1 MLKSMKPKLLYILPQ
16 NPYPPIDGGKTG
28 LYYPSMY
35 LKEFFDL
42 FCYFRDDN
50 EERAKATVEHFE
62 INGIKAQYYIK
73 SIKDSPLML
82 LKNFLEKTPFK
93 WKKYFKKQALFN
105 LIHLIKK
112 ENINSILVSSP
123 HMMDYAIYIK
133 DSIPSVK
140 IILREHNI
148 ESELVEQ
155 FMILTKNPFLK
166 PIAKWQYDKSLKREI
181 YYWSLSDKVCF
192 ISDSDYKK
200 ALDLAPHL
208 KAKYE
213 LVYDGFNISEK
224 IDSSNL
230 DIDKEPFTFI
240 FSGSLRTLQNRY
252 NLNWYIKNIWKKF
265 IISTYGNKYKLYIT
279 GNPVEDLKKYF
290 IIPFEKLKSYNII
303 NLGFVDNI
311 NEIIKTK
318 EYFLSPTIIG
328 SGIRLKVLH
337 AMSLGMVTFLTD
349 IDYKMVEY
357 FKDMENVVLFRNYDE
372 FLEKVIKLENSKVLK
387 DNISVNAYN
396 LIKDKLNWNR
406 YAEKMSLIIKD

>member
-1 MLKSMKPKLLYILPQ
+1 MKPKLLYILPQ

-252 NLNWYIKNIWKKF
+252 NLNWFIENIWKKF

-406 YAEKMSLIIKD
+406 YAEKMSLIIKE

>member
-240 FSGSLRTLQNRY
+240 FSGSLSTLQNRY
-252 NLNWYIKNIWKKF
+252 NLNWFIENIWKKF

-279 GNPVEDLKKYF
+279 GNSMEDLKKYF
-290 IIPFEKLKSYNII
+290 IIPYEKLKSYNII

-311 NEIIKTK
+311 NEAIKTK

-337 AMSLGMVTFLTD
+337 ALSLGMVTFLTD

>member
-1 MLKSMKPKLLYILPQ
+1 MKPKLLYILPQ

>member
-1 MLKSMKPKLLYILPQ
+1 MKPKLLYIIPQ
-16 NPYPPIDGGKTG
+16 NPYPPIDGGKIG
-28 LYYPSMY
+28 LYYPNIY
-35 LKEFFDL
+35 LKEYFDL

-50 EERAKATVEHFE
+50 PEKAKATVGHFE
-62 INGIKAQYYIK
+62 SEGIKANYYLK
-73 SIKDSPLML
+73 DIKDTPLML
-82 LKNFLEKTPFK
+82 LKNFLEESPFK
-93 WKKYFKKQALFN
+93 WKKYFDKKALLN
-105 LIHLIKK
+105 MIHLIEK
-112 ENINSILVSSP
+112 ENINFILVSSP
-123 HMMDYAIYIK
+123 HMMDYAIKIK
-133 DSIPSVK
+133 HFIPSIK

-148 ESELVEQ
+148 ESELVKQ
-155 FMILTKNPFLK
+155 FMFLIKNPFFKL
-166 PIAKWQYDKSLKREI
+166 IAKWQHDKSIKREI
-181 YYWSLSDKVCF
+181 YYWSLIDKVCF

-200 ALDLAPHL
+200 ALELAPHL

-252 NLNWYIKNIWKKF
+252 NLNWYIENIWKKF

-279 GNPVEDLKKYF
+279 GNSVEDLKKYF
-290 IIPFEKLKSYNII
+290 IIPYEKLKSYNII